1 MKFFLPTF
9 AAAAWMPHVEGDARW
24 VLSARSCL
32 EPDLLLNGTRA

>member
-24 VLSARSCL
+24 VLLGAFMGLIC
-32 EPDLLLNGTRA
+32 LLLRELV